1 MTNTPKTKTK
11 RSRAKS
17 AGPTPESI
25 KRQKEKARELRQSG
39 WWKQK
44 LDDGVCHY
52 CAQTFPKKELTMDH
66 LVPLSRGGKST
77 KGNVVVAC
85 KECNSEK
92 KYYTPAELI
101 LKNQLKQDV
110 RF

>member
-1 MTNTPKTKTK
+1 MKRTPKTKA
-11 RSRAKS
+11 RRGGAKS
-17 AGPTPESI
+17 EGPTPATV
-25 KRQKEKARELRQSG
+25 KREKEKARELRQSA

-44 LDDGVCHY
+44 LDAGRCHF
-52 CAQTFPKKELTMDH
+52 CGETFPKKELTMDH
-66 LVPLSRGGKST
+66 LVPLARGGKST

-85 KECNSEK
+85 KECNNKK

-101 LKNQLKQDV
+101 LKNNLKQDV